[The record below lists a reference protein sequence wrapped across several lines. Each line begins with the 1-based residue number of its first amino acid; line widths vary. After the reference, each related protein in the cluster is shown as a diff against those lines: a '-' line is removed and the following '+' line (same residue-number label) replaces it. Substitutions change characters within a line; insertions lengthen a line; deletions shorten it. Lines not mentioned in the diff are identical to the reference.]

1 MIWGAAA
8 IDTCAHD
15 DDRLNVSPVR
25 GAMGDGGAEVRGPL
39 VDLVG
44 LSRLATGGYSIPFA
58 KLIVV
63 AKHGKKIVVSKRY
76 RKRES

>member
-44 LSRLATGGYSIPFA
+44 LSRIATGGYSIPFA
-58 KLIVV
+58 K
-63 AKHGKKIVVSKRY
+63 
-76 RKRES
+76 